1 MKATL
6 AALLVL
12 AAAGAAAQSPATGA
26 GQAAS
31 TGSEPAYPSRPIQFV
46 IPFAAG
52 GDSDLSGRNVALTAS
67 KYLNNTPIVSVN
79 RVGASG
85 AIGAMM
91 AKNAAPD
98 GYTLLVARIAT
109 HAILPALDTKLQY
122 KWNEFSMISLIELNP
137 YACFVRSD
145 YAAKSA
151 GDLIATIRKSP
162 GKLNFA
168 TSGVATSQNMA
179 SQYWMTVAGLTKD
192 HAVGIHYK
200 GGGEVTTAVLG
211 GQVDFACNNA
221 PTVIPQAQAGRV
233 RVLFVTPTRIPD
245 LPNTPSAREAGYP
258 DMEKIVGW
266 TALMGPP
273 RLPQAI
279 ISRWSEVFAKLAKDP
294 AWQAGNDRIG
304 GVAAIRSPAE
314 TEKYV
319 REQYELYDKLVT
331 ALGIRQ

>member
-1 MKATL
+1 MRSAI
-6 AALLVL
+6 L
-12 AAAGAAAQSPATGA
+12 AAAIALAATHAAAQG
-26 GQAAS
+26 
-31 TGSEPAYPSRPIQFV
+31 YPSRPIQFV
-46 IPFAAG
+46 IPFTAG
-52 GDSDLSGRNVALTAS
+52 GDSDLSGRNVAQTAS
-67 KYLNNTPIVSVN
+67 KYLNNTPIVAVN

-85 AIGAMM
+85 AIA
-91 AKNAAPD
+91 ATLVRNAAPD

-109 HAILPALDTKLQY
+109 HAILPALDSKLPY
-122 KWNEFSMISLIELNP
+122 KWNEFTMISMIELNP
-137 YACFVRSD
+137 YTCFVKSD
-145 YAAKSA
+145 SPHKTAAE
-151 GDLIATIRKSP
+151 LIATIRKNP

-179 SQYWMTVAGLTKD
+179 AQYLMTLAGLTKD

-221 PTVIPQAQAGRV
+221 PTVIPQARAGRM
-233 RVLFVTPTRIPD
+233 RVLFVTPVRIPD
-245 LPNTPSAREAGYP
+245 LPDVPSAREAGYP

-266 TALMGPP
+266 TALMGPGG
-273 RLPQAI
+273 LPKPVVN
-279 ISRWSEVFAKLAKDP
+279 RWSEVFARLAKDP
-294 AWQAGNDRIG
+294 DWQAGNARIG